1 MFGSGPEREPPHR
14 AAPSAGGPTRFGHEG
29 VVALPLDNATDTL
42 HALAVELAGAADTA
56 AVIEVVTA
64 HCAPLLRAS
73 MVTVSTVESD
83 GDTLRLMSSV
93 NTPTPA
99 VLAFDTHETG
109 LRLPAGDALRSGEPV
124 VLRSM
129 DELHERYP
137 SLADVDLDH
146 NALCVLPLV
155 RGDETV
161 GVLGLGWCDA
171 EDMTADVVELSYA
184 VAEVC
189 AAALH
194 RAVGAEHPGR
204 ERTRAEAVLANVRSL
219 QAVAAELAHTVDLSQ
234 AAAVVLEHA
243 VTALGAE
250 AGTLNVLDEDG
261 AECTQIA
268 TVGLDGTEVAALT
281 SWQVRDSSLARE
293 LLRTGLPILV
303 PDSENLRRRFPDL
316 VTPEPP
322 QEAWAT
328 LLLTSGCRNLGIVS
342 IGWREPR
349 EFASEDV
356 SLLQTLADH
365 LAAALDRHRLMSSN
379 DALLTES
386 TRVAETLQRSL
397 MPGPL
402 PEWPGVTMAAG
413 LQPAEL
419 GTEVCGDFYDAFPAR
434 DGSLVVVIGDVAG
447 RGVTAAGLTGMVRH
461 TLRALARDMPP
472 SEALS
477 RLNRAL
483 VEASWAD
490 EPRLLTTAMLRL
502 TRIEDGVRA
511 EISLAGHCLPV
522 VVRGRVAEHVGAPG
536 MLLGA
541 FADVRIGT
549 ATVDLSPGDLL
560 LLHTDGVTEA
570 RRHGVEFGEARLLKL
585 LSAMADPRPD
595 DTVEHVLGSVDWYR
609 TTAPDDMAVL
619 VIRAT

>member
-1 MFGSGPEREPPHR
+1 M
-14 AAPSAGGPTRFGHEG
+14 
-29 VVALPLDNATDTL
+29 VALPIDNDTDAL
-42 HALAVELAGAADTA
+42 HALSVELAGAVDA
-56 AVIEVVTA
+56 AEVVEVITA

-73 MVTVSTVESD
+73 MVTVSTVEDD
-83 GDTLRLMSSV
+83 GTTLRLVSSV
-93 NTPTPA
+93 NTPTPV
-99 VLAFDTHETG
+99 VLAFDTHESGAT
-109 LRLPAGDALRSGEPV
+109 LPAGDALRSGQPV
-124 VLRSM
+124 VIRSV

-137 SLADVDLDH
+137 GLTEVDLEH
-146 NALCVLPLV
+146 NALCVLPLL
-155 RGDETV
+155 RGEEPV

-171 EDMTADVVELSYA
+171 AEMTAEVVELSQA

-189 AAALH
+189 ASALYRAVAAAHPGHDRTRSEAAL
-194 RAVGAEHPGR
+194 AS
-204 ERTRAEAVLANVRSL
+204 LRSL

-243 VTALGAE
+243 VIALGAE
-250 AGTLNVLDEDG
+250 AGALNVLDDDG
-261 AECTQIA
+261 TECTQIA
-268 TVGLDGTEVAALT
+268 TVGLDGTEMAGLT

-293 LLRTGLPILV
+293 LVRTGLPILIT
-303 PDSENLRRRFPDL
+303 DSECLRRRFPDL
-316 VTPEPP
+316 VTQEPR

-349 EFASEDV
+349 EFSSEDV

-365 LAAALDRHRLMSSN
+365 LAAALDRNRLMSSN

-386 TRVAETLQRSL
+386 TRIAETLQRSL

-419 GTEVCGDFYDAFPAR
+419 GTEVCGDFYDAFPAV

-447 RGVTAAGLTGMVRH
+447 RGVNAAGLTGMVRH

-472 SEALS
+472 AEALY

-483 VEASWAD
+483 VEGAWVD
-490 EPRLLTTAMLRL
+490 EPRLLTAAMLRL
-502 TRIEDGVRA
+502 TRLDHGIRA

-522 VVRGRVAEHVGAPG
+522 VVRDRVAEHVGVPG

-549 ATVDLSPGDLL
+549 VTVDLSPGDLL

-570 RRHGVEFGEARLLKL
+570 RRHGVEFGESRLLKL
-585 LSAMADPRPD
+585 LSAMTDPRPD

-619 VIRAT
+619 VVRAT